1 MDKIKD
7 YKLSPDFEEMLEI
20 FQGRGTEFFYEDLK
34 EKEEEKRWMKKH
46 F

>member
-20 FQGRGTEFFYEDLK
+20 FQGRDTEFFYEDLK
-34 EKEEEKRWMKKH
+34 EKEEEDRKSVV
-46 F
+46 